1 MFDGTAPDSC
11 LGSGRGPKAF
21 TLIELLVVI
30 AIVALLIAIIVP
42 VLQKTRFQAKRVIC
56 MTNLRSIGLAIH
68 AYANDF
74 DDAVPFGPDSLSNF
88 YPAKGIVTSLL
99 YLYDGTP
106 VGLGLLKDSYL
117 GNQPKALF
125 CPAVDQRTV
134 AEEQLGKIG
143 KNKRVQ
149 GDYYYRHASVFSTS
163 EVADEYHIRLSNL
176 GKNRKEHSIHA
187 LAMDIQFWAHSA
199 MSGWGIETRTAHK
212 ARLVN
217 ILLADGQVVTADNTD
232 CDNTDCD
239 NIHCDNPDCN
249 NTDYNNTECDNP
261 HGDYTIN
268 ARIAPQD
275 SPDHILKAFEKADA
289 LR

>member
-1 MFDGTAPDSC
+1 MQ
-11 LGSGRGPKAF
+11 KAF

-30 AIVALLIAIIVP
+30 SIIALLLS
-42 VLQKTRFQAKRVIC
+42 VLLPSLRQARFQAKKLIC
-56 MTNLRSIGLAIH
+56 VTNLRSIGLAIH

-74 DDAVPFGPDSLSNF
+74 DDTIPFGPESLSNF
-88 YPAKGIVTSLL
+88 YTAKGNVTSLL
-99 YLYDGTP
+99 SLYDGTP
-106 VGLGLLKDSYL
+106 AGLGLLKDDYL
-117 GNQPKALF
+117 ANQPKVFF
-125 CPAVDQRTV
+125 CPDVDQRTV
-134 AEEQLGKIG
+134 AEEHLAKIG

-149 GDYYYRHASVFSTS
+149 GDYYYRHASVFSAS

-176 GKNRKEHSIHA
+176 GKNRKGYSIHA
-187 LAMDIQFWAHSA
+187 LAMDIQFWALPA

-232 CDNTDCD
+232 CDTTDCDNTHCDTTDCDNTDYDNTDCD
-239 NIHCDNPDCN
+239 Y
-249 NTDYNNTECDNP
+249 T

-268 ARIAPQD
+268 ARKAPQD
-275 SPDHILKAFEKADA
+275 SLKMILSAFELADE